1 MPQMTPKLKEI
12 AGQVRGI
19 DLPPFVMAIIRR
31 LRVAG
36 HSAYIVGGAVRDV
49 CLGRPVSDWDIT
61 TSADP
66 AMIKAAFA
74 DIRHFSLKHDTVT
87 LVREDRAYEV
97 TTFRGGSGFGRSI
110 EEDLRHRDF
119 TINAMAYEPSRKIV
133 VDIYGGR
140 SDIAKRLIR
149 AVEDPEARFLEDP
162 LRLIRAARIAAEL
175 GFRIEPQALRA
186 MTGLAGK
193 IDTVALERVR
203 DELTKLLMS
212 PKPSVGFN
220 IMRKTGL
227 TVEVLPELLEGY
239 RRRQNAYHRFTIYRH
254 IMESVDRVPPDP
266 ILRLTALFHDMA
278 KPRVRT
284 KLRGVWRFRGHAE
297 AGAQLAERIMK
308 RLKFSDE
315 VIRRV
320 THLIAHHMIDYQPEW
335 GDGAVKRWIRRVG
348 PDNLDLLLSFRQ
360 ADLSAH
366 GIRDRKLEWVGDLE
380 HRVKRLED
388 TSFPIDT
395 DHLAIDGHRVME
407 ILGLLPGPGVGSA
420 LEHLLEVVIDR
431 PELNNEE
438 DLVAILK
445 EMNVR
450 GEHG

>member
-1 MPQMTPKLKEI
+1 MTPKMKAI
-12 AGQVRGI
+12 DSQVRSI
-19 DLPPFVMAIIRR
+19 ELPPFVMAIVRR
-31 LRVAG
+31 LLVAG

-49 CLGRPVSDWDIT
+49 CLKRLVSDWDIT

-66 AMIKAAFA
+66 AKIKTTFA

-87 LVREDRAYEV
+87 LVHENRAYEV
-97 TTFRGGSGFGRSI
+97 TTFRGASGLGRSI
-110 EEDLRHRDF
+110 EDDLQHRDF

-140 SDIAKRLIR
+140 SDISKRLIR
-149 AVEDPEARFLEDP
+149 AVKNPEARFLEDP

-175 GFRIEPQALRA
+175 RFRIEPQTLRA

-193 IDTVALERVR
+193 IGTVARERVR
-203 DELTKLLMS
+203 DELVRLLMS

-220 IMRKTGL
+220 IMRQTGL

-239 RRRQNAYHRFTIYRH
+239 RRRQNAYHRYTIYRH
-254 IMESVDRVPPDP
+254 TLESVDRVPPDP
-266 ILRLTALFHDMA
+266 ILRLTALFHDLA

-297 AGAQLAERIMK
+297 ASAELAEMIMK
-308 RLKFSDE
+308 RLKFGDE
-315 VIRRV
+315 AIRRV
-320 THLIAHHMIDYQPEW
+320 SHLIAHHMIDYQPDW
-335 GDGAVKRWIRRVG
+335 GDGAVKRWIRRVS
-348 PDNLDLLLSFRQ
+348 PDNLDLLLSFRR
-360 ADLSAH
+360 ADLLAH
-366 GIRDRKLEWVGDLE
+366 GKPDHKLEWLGDLE
-380 HRVKRLED
+380 HRVERLED

-407 ILGLLPGPGVGSA
+407 ILGLLPGPDVGSA
-420 LEHLLEVVIDR
+420 LEHLWEVVIDR
-431 PELNNEE
+431 PELNNEA

-445 EMNVR
+445 EMNDR